1 MLNNLK
7 SLLKHSFIYSISNIS
22 IKASG
27 IILLP
32 IYTAY
37 FSVGEYGKLGLIQIT
52 IIIISQSLILGQGL
66 SLIRFN
72 NSSEFSARKNSILFT
87 LCLLIIFIVAVFVI
101 IGNIF
106 LFPLSSL
113 FGDAGSYS
121 VYIKI
126 AIYIIAFI
134 TLNNLLL
141 SKLRADENSILY
153 TSSSI
158 LKIILIIGVNIYL
171 IIVKKLGIESVLYAQ
186 LFGEIL
192 QVLIILPNILKQVE
206 TKFEYNIIRPS
217 LKYGIPLIFSAMA
230 INLLNG
236 SDRYILKYL
245 STYTELGLYELG
257 YKVAGILNMFV
268 ILPFGL
274 TLLPLAFKIY
284 KTEGDKEYYTK
295 LKTYVAFFLIWGGF
309 TLSLFSEEIVL
320 LFAQNPSY
328 YPAYKVVPLIVLAYV
343 IYGVSMI
350 SSLGMYLTGKNHFVA
365 LITIFCAG
373 LNIGLNFWL
382 IPRYGM
388 MGAAANTVISFAIL
402 DGLSNIASRRYYNI
416 PYEHFKIIRLFL
428 FAVLFFVFVGLFN
441 ELEFVS
447 RLLLKI
453 ISIISF
459 PLFIIILKYFT
470 RDELISLNGAIK
482 KWIKP
487 SSWQDVFKNKN
498 TE

>member
-72 NSSEFSARKNSILFT
+72 NSSEFNARKNSILFT
-87 LCLLIIFIVAVFVI
+87 LSLLIIFIVAVFVI

-121 VYIKI
+121 VYVKI

-171 IIVKKLGIESVLYAQ
+171 IIVKKLVIEIVLYAQ
-186 LFGEIL
+186 LFGEVL
-192 QVLIILPNILKQVE
+192 QV
-206 TKFEYNIIRPS
+206 
-217 LKYGIPLIFSAMA
+217 
-230 INLLNG
+230 
-236 SDRYILKYL
+236 
-245 STYTELGLYELG
+245 
-257 YKVAGILNMFV
+257 
-268 ILPFGL
+268 
-274 TLLPLAFKIY
+274 
-284 KTEGDKEYYTK
+284 
-295 LKTYVAFFLIWGGF
+295 
-309 TLSLFSEEIVL
+309 
-320 LFAQNPSY
+320 
-328 YPAYKVVPLIVLAYV
+328 
-343 IYGVSMI
+343 
-350 SSLGMYLTGKNHFVA
+350 
-365 LITIFCAG
+365 
-373 LNIGLNFWL
+373 
-382 IPRYGM
+382 
-388 MGAAANTVISFAIL
+388 
-402 DGLSNIASRRYYNI
+402 
-416 PYEHFKIIRLFL
+416 
-428 FAVLFFVFVGLFN
+428 
-441 ELEFVS
+441 
-447 RLLLKI
+447 
-453 ISIISF
+453 
-459 PLFIIILKYFT
+459 
-470 RDELISLNGAIK
+470 
-482 KWIKP
+482 
-487 SSWQDVFKNKN
+487 
-498 TE
+498 